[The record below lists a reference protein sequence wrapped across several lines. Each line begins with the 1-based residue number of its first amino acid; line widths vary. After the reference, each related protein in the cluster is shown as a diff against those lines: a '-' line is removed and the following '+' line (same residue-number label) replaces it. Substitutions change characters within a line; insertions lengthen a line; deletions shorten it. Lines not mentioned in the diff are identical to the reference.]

1 MIKLFSRYAV
11 EFNGSGSITI
21 PDRANIRVGNTFMIV
36 VQFKPKSV
44 SEQTILKKDGEYI
57 MKIDSSGRLAFGVY
71 DGTDYEPMVIGGE
84 IEVDSW
90 YKVIVCVEVVGDY
103 IQKTMYVN
111 STENKYVEFSQ
122 NGIISETANSLIIG
136 EGFVGA
142 IDRFMMYSRVFD
154 ESRIADILNDEF
166 IPYDMTAFFS
176 IEEGS
181 GNITYDVV
189 SSGYAGTITNGVW
202 VMGRDM
208 ENVYKS
214 KNKVVLVRKY
224 M

>member
-1 MIKLFSRYAV
+1 VIKLFSRYAV
-11 EFNGSGSITI
+11 EFDGSGSITI

-122 NGIISETANSLIIG
+122 NGIISETTNSLIIG
-136 EGFVGA
+136 EGFVGVV
-142 IDRFMMYSRVFD
+142 DRFMMYSRVFD